1 MPLNP
6 APPDDLAGLVDAFT
20 QTARAVLDLG
30 RTCREEDFAT
40 PTDCPGWTV
49 KDQISHVVGGELAMT
64 DATPPHVEVPDYPW
78 LRSDRARAIEVPVEA
93 RRPTSGPDVVHELE
107 AVLDH
112 RIATLARPDT
122 SLDDLVPSPLGP
134 MPLGEIL
141 PTRVLDVWTHEQDIR
156 HALGR
161 PGNLDSPGAAIFV
174 STLFRLLP
182 RIVAK
187 DAGIEPGHSVIL
199 DLTGPV
205 VGRAGVRVEAGE
217 GKPVGMP
224 LFSGQGHDTRPGEES
239 TTITLSTDAA
249 CRRAAGRVDVDDLH
263 YTVSGDEEIA
273 RRVLEALPFT
283 P

>member
-1 MPLNP
+1 MPQNP
-6 APPDDLAGLVDAFT
+6 AGPDDLAGLIDAFI
-20 QTARAVLDLG
+20 QSATAFLELARS
-30 RTCREEDFAT
+30 CREDDFGT

-49 KDQISHVVGGELAMT
+49 KDQVSHLVGGELAMT
-64 DATPPHVEVPDYPW
+64 DAALPDVEVPDYDY
-78 LRSDRARAIEVPVEA
+78 LRSETARLHERAVEA
-93 RRPTSGPDVVHELE
+93 RRGVPGPEVVHELA

-112 RIATLARPDT
+112 RFTTLRRTD
-122 SLDDLVPSPLGP
+122 LDPEEVVPTPFGP

-141 PTRVLDVWTHEQDIR
+141 PMRVIDVWTHEQDLR

-161 PGNLDSPGAAIFV
+161 PGDLDSPAAAYFV
-174 STLFRLLP
+174 ATLIRLFP

-205 VGRAGVRVEAGE
+205 VARGGARVEEVDGRPK
-217 GKPVGMP
+217 GVP
-224 LFSGQGHDTRPGEES
+224 LFSGQGHETVPGEDV
-239 TTITLSTDAA
+239 TTLTMSTDAA
-249 CRRAAGRVDVDDLH
+249 CRRAAGRGGVDDVH
-263 YTVSGDEEIA
+263 VTVSGDEEIA